1 MVLKALLNTIG
12 TLILLTLAGLIYW
25 ISVLSVAANVTSL
38 DLVALLGL
46 VAASLVMTF
55 IGHGAA
61 SLVTIVRIPHI
72 CALALGEICCM
83 SYLMIR
89 SCLSGIAFYL
99 FKIQIS
105 ITSIEVLSVLV
116 LIGAVVVKRQGGVSA
131 SRASL
136 KDWTRFGALLI
147 CALGPIVFREL
158 PRDLA
163 LSSDPD
169 QHAFWASAVYQ
180 IGIVPWDQGLIGV
193 GPFGYPAGFAA
204 MNAIWMAFSGLSA
217 VEIVTLQPQL
227 QFILAILLCASC
239 APNFFKCVSCQDP
252 KQHDR
257 SKKDPIFFVS
267 LACIL
272 IYWLILPYGLQ
283 SERIHGEGTPRLS
296 CSLLAM
302 SVLLIWIAQMKFA
315 ANQRANLAL
324 FCVAMSAA
332 SLIGTIN
339 PLSASFSIG
348 ITALIFTRLIT
359 RLINQREL
367 TAKVTL
373 YISASFLLPGAI
385 LLGEPYIVEI
395 VSRFLGFSFFEASVN
410 SHQIANTGAQIA
422 FAYNSPFTWILPD
435 ELYSYLFA
443 GTERLTGLFELTPLI
458 IFITLVIWLVKGP
471 AIAARW
477 LAALILCGLTSWI
490 AFNIHGGGDAMS
502 PLYLVKPYLYET
514 ALQNGALLGVVLLSS
529 GLSIAAYS
537 PYRRFFY
544 LAGLIG
550 VVALVFKPEMAPAT
564 RLKAFNLAP
573 RECHDNA
580 GGCLSNAEISALKFI
595 SDHTSE
601 IKRRYP
607 DLTYSSAPKI
617 LILGHPVVRGP
628 EKWVFPSG
636 ISKVVPLHSKL
647 PVAFFYGRGNPA
659 WSHENYLARVC
670 KKLDLT
676 WLRDRNVRFLVIG
689 KRDPG
694 CLSHRRDV
702 VKNSETLF
710 EMDGVRVLRMF

>member
-1 MVLKALLNTIG
+1 
-12 TLILLTLAGLIYW
+12 
-25 ISVLSVAANVTSL
+25 
-38 DLVALLGL
+38 
-46 VAASLVMTF
+46 
-55 IGHGAA
+55 
-61 SLVTIVRIPHI
+61 
-72 CALALGEICCM
+72 
-83 SYLMIR
+83 
-89 SCLSGIAFYL
+89 
-99 FKIQIS
+99 
-105 ITSIEVLSVLV
+105 
-116 LIGAVVVKRQGGVSA
+116 
-131 SRASL
+131 
-136 KDWTRFGALLI
+136 
-147 CALGPIVFREL
+147 
-158 PRDLA
+158 
-163 LSSDPD
+163 
-169 QHAFWASAVYQ
+169 
-180 IGIVPWDQGLIGV
+180 
-193 GPFGYPAGFAA
+193 

-239 APNFFKCVSCQDP
+239 APNFFKYVSRQDT

-302 SVLLIWIAQMKFA
+302 SVLLIWITQIKYA

-324 FCVAMSAA
+324 FCVAMGAT

-339 PLSASFSIG
+339 PLSASFSVG

-373 YISASFLLPGAI
+373 YISVSFLLPCAI

-395 VSRFLGFSFFEASVN
+395 VSRFLGFSFFESSVN

-422 FAYNSPFTWILPD
+422 FAYNSPFTWILPS
-435 ELYSYLFA
+435 ELYSYLLA
-443 GTERLTGLFELTPLI
+443 GTERLTGLLELTPLI
-458 IFITLVIWLVKGP
+458 IFITLVTWLVKSP
-471 AIAARW
+471 AIASRW

-514 ALQNGALLGVVLLSS
+514 ALQNGALLGVVLLGS
-529 GLSIAAYS
+529 GLAIVAQS

-550 VVALVFKPEMAPAT
+550 VLALVFEPEMAPAT

-573 RECHDNA
+573 RECHDNV
-580 GGCLSNAEISALKFI
+580 GGCLSHAEITALKFI

-607 DLTYSSAPKI
+607 DLTYLSAPKI

-636 ISKVVPLHSKL
+636 ISKVVPLYSKL

-659 WSHENYLARVC
+659 WDHENYLARVC

-676 WLRDRNVRFLVIG
+676 WLRDRNVRFLIIG